1 MPLLINRELVDNDS
15 WQLVDAEAL
24 ENKELSAGDIPAGDI
39 IVPLAFYQEN
49 SDALN
54 SRDGQVA
61 IQLAGGDEIDG
72 VLENPNQFPLIAI
85 FIPALRDGR
94 AFSIARLLKR
104 AGFEGQIRA
113 VGDVTHDRLDFL
125 TRCGF
130 DALEIPAD
138 RFSDEVFNA
147 FSEFSV
153 RYQGCEDDS
162 RPVYRQ

>member
-15 WQLVDAEAL
+15 WQLVGEEAL
-24 ENKELSAGDIPAGDI
+24 ENNELPSGDI

-49 SDALN
+49 SDALIN
-54 SRDGQVA
+54 HDGEVA
-61 IQLAGGDEIDG
+61 IQLTGDDEIDG
-72 VLENPNQFPLIAI
+72 VLENPSQFPLIAI

-104 AGFEGQIRA
+104 AGFKGQIRA
-113 VGDVTHDRLDFL
+113 IGDVSHDRLDFL

>member
-24 ENKELSAGDIPAGDI
+24 ESNTLPAGDI
-39 IVPLAFYQEN
+39 IVPLAYYQEHEA
-49 SDALN
+49 ALN
-54 SRDGQVA
+54 GRDGQVA
-61 IQLAGGDEIDG
+61 IQVSGDDEIDG

-94 AFSIARLLKR
+94 CFSIARLLKR
-104 AGFEGQIRA
+104 AGFNGQIRA
-113 VGDVTHDRLDFL
+113 VGDVSHDRLDFL

-130 DALEIPAD
+130 DALDIPAD

-153 RYQGCEDDS
+153 RYQGAEDDS